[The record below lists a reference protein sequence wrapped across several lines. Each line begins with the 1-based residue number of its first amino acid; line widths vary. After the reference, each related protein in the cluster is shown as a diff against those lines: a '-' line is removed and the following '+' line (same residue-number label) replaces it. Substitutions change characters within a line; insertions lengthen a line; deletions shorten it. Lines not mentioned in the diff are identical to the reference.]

1 MLRSDLCDYSNEY
14 IVVKGK
20 TSVTGTNNANE
31 RNKKLTFKN
40 NVLFRLCISKISNS
54 FVENSQDLDIV
65 IPMHNLLDYSNNY
78 SMTSEVC
85 GIIKELK

>member
-54 FVENSQDLDIV
+54 FVENSEDLD
-65 IPMHNLLDYSNNY
+65 LLDYSNNY

>member
-31 RNKKLTFKN
+31 RNKKLT
-40 NVLFRLCISKISNS
+40 LKIMSC
-54 FVENSQDLDIV
+54 
-65 IPMHNLLDYSNNY
+65 LDYVY
-78 SMTSEVC
+78 QKLVTH
-85 GIIKELK
+85 L